1 MSKDWVKDMRD
12 MASKYNIQEA
22 VNNLDRNELRSFLK
36 IGKHQV
42 IKVITEN

>member
-22 VNNLDRNELRSFLK
+22 VNNLDRNELGLFYIFVFIFYK
-36 IGKHQV
+36 K
-42 IKVITEN
+42 N